1 MQTVNCFLPYV
12 SPAMV
17 KLTVDE
23 LRSTGLV
30 NKIYLLASDSLQAEA
45 CDGCEILQVDTLTGT
60 NTLRTIWEHA
70 DERNVLFYTGTT
82 PLRFGQNGLERM
94 LFVAENRCCKI
105 VYADH
110 YKICNGIRQE
120 HPLNDYQ
127 EGSIRDDFDFGPLL
141 LLNYDELNYY
151 FESRKKMFPEYVYA
165 GFYLYQL
172 NASFMPETI
181 VHIREYLYSFTE
193 EDNRKSGEKQFDY
206 VDPKNREVQEEMES
220 ACTVYLKYLG
230 AFLKKK
236 PLKVK
241 FKKEGFPCEA
251 SVIIPVRNR
260 VRTIGDAIRSVF
272 RQQTNFDFNLIIVDN
287 YSTDGTTEVIQQ

>member
-110 YKICNGIRQE
+110 YN
-120 HPLNDYQ
+120 
-127 EGSIRDDFDFGPLL
+127 
-141 LLNYDELNYY
+141 
-151 FESRKKMFPEYVYA
+151 M
-165 GFYLYQL
+165 
-172 NASFMPETI
+172 
-181 VHIREYLYSFTE
+181 
-193 EDNRKSGEKQFDY
+193 
-206 VDPKNREVQEEMES
+206 
-220 ACTVYLKYLG
+220 
-230 AFLKKK
+230 
-236 PLKVK
+236 
-241 FKKEGFPCEA
+241 
-251 SVIIPVRNR
+251 
-260 VRTIGDAIRSVF
+260 
-272 RQQTNFDFNLIIVDN
+272 
-287 YSTDGTTEVIQQ
+287 

>member
-1 MQTVNCFLPYV
+1 MLSLPDNLKSAIMQTVNCFLPYV

-127 EGSIRDDFDFGPLL
+127 EGSIRDDFDFGPL
-141 LLNYDELNYY
+141 
-151 FESRKKMFPEYVYA
+151 
-165 GFYLYQL
+165 
-172 NASFMPETI
+172 
-181 VHIREYLYSFTE
+181 
-193 EDNRKSGEKQFDY
+193 
-206 VDPKNREVQEEMES
+206 
-220 ACTVYLKYLG
+220 
-230 AFLKKK
+230 
-236 PLKVK
+236 
-241 FKKEGFPCEA
+241 
-251 SVIIPVRNR
+251 
-260 VRTIGDAIRSVF
+260 
-272 RQQTNFDFNLIIVDN
+272 
-287 YSTDGTTEVIQQ
+287 

>member
-1 MQTVNCFLPYV
+1 MLSLPDNLKSAIMQTVNCFLPYV

-127 EGSIRDDFDFGPLL
+127 EGSNLTVLWIHIIKLFLAT
-141 LLNYDELNYY
+141 
-151 FESRKKMFPEYVYA
+151 FP
-165 GFYLYQL
+165 
-172 NASFMPETI
+172 
-181 VHIREYLYSFTE
+181 
-193 EDNRKSGEKQFDY
+193 
-206 VDPKNREVQEEMES
+206 
-220 ACTVYLKYLG
+220 
-230 AFLKKK
+230 
-236 PLKVK
+236 
-241 FKKEGFPCEA
+241 
-251 SVIIPVRNR
+251 IIFFCKRIKILPDMNNSLRHK
-260 VRTIGDAIRSVF
+260 
-272 RQQTNFDFNLIIVDN
+272 
-287 YSTDGTTEVIQQ
+287 